1 MSGGYSRRVGAPSRL
16 VELLPGVWLATS
28 RQFATTTTVLLDG
41 SGGAVVVDPA
51 WDPDELSAIPAD
63 LAALGVRCV
72 AGLAT
77 HEHYDHVLWHPG
89 LGQVPRW
96 ASQRTAERL
105 DTDREAILK
114 PAVEFLTP
122 DLLAVAGRLVALPSS
137 ILPWSGPS
145 ARVVE
150 HDAHAPGHV
159 ALILTGPSVLVCGD
173 MLSDIELP
181 MPAASDPNL
190 DTYREGLEALAEAVR
205 GASWLIP
212 GHGSPTNKPGRRLDA
227 DLRYLDDVQVRG
239 HSDDPRIQRPGMR
252 ALHASN
258 LRRAGVDGQG

>member
-1 MSGGYSRRVGAPSRL
+1 
-16 VELLPGVWLATS
+16 
-28 RQFATTTTVLLDG
+28 
-41 SGGAVVVDPA
+41 
-51 WDPDELSAIPAD
+51 LSAIPPD
-63 LAALGVRCV
+63 LAALGVQCV

-159 ALILTGPSVLVCGD
+159 ALILTGRRCWCAGTCSATSSCDAGRQR
-173 MLSDIELP
+173 SE
-181 MPAASDPNL
+181 
-190 DTYREGLEALAEAVR
+190 
-205 GASWLIP
+205 P
-212 GHGSPTNKPGRRLDA
+212 GHLPRR
-227 DLRYLDDVQVRG
+227 
-239 HSDDPRIQRPGMR
+239 P
-252 ALHASN
+252 
-258 LRRAGVDGQG
+258 